1 MEQGQRPVLRRKH
14 RHQASK
20 GRQDCHAH
28 APAATAIAQAVATH
42 GAHNVRRICSAADQG
57 NARLGEYEF
66 QLMLHAIFKPT

>member
-1 MEQGQRPVLRRKH
+1 MPMPQP
-14 RHQASK
+14 
-20 GRQDCHAH
+20 
-28 APAATAIAQAVATH
+28 TAIAQAVATH